1 MALRLCAVR
10 SFARVLSL
18 SGCASV
24 PRPFCRTS
32 TLLLNVYQKPIKSL
46 CVRAF
51 STEVNR
57 AEIEERVLNVCK
69 AYDRINADKLTV
81 QSNFMKDLGLDS
93 LDHIELIMAIEDEFG
108 HEIPDVEAEKL
119 VTPFDIVEMLY
130 KVKVRKVKVE

>member
-1 MALRLCAVR
+1 LSKRVGNPV
-10 SFARVLSL
+10 SIVLST
-18 SGCASV
+18 SV
-24 PRPFCRTS
+24 VSVMLVPFCRTS

-69 AYDRINADKLTV
+69 AYDRINADKLTSYSLKLTV

-108 HEIPDVEAEKL
+108 GEASDAFRYRRNA
-119 VTPFDIVEMLY
+119 VQGQGPQS
-130 KVKVRKVKVE
+130 